1 MQAEKEAEKE
11 RARRK
16 KAAGQYGKGG
26 KKDIDPDKVKHRDVA
41 TDGASSLPPPA
52 PEAPAPSP
60 PAGVAN
66 LLTNLYSAEEPSVV
80 IRRVKEALEVMGGKL
95 SVKTAYH
102 LRAILPVDGEGAVET
117 DVRIYSEGGIQLISV
132 TRQMGDPLGFQK
144 VFRAFRAQ
152 TVDLH
157 GEEGED
163 ANNTAEESLGS
174 PFGKGGP
181 TPLEEGEEMGL
192 ANDDGML

>member
-1 MQAEKEAEKE
+1 M
-11 RARRK
+11 
-16 KAAGQYGKGG
+16 
-26 KKDIDPDKVKHRDVA
+26 
-41 TDGASSLPPPA
+41 
-52 PEAPAPSP
+52 
-60 PAGVAN
+60 
-66 LLTNLYSAEEPSVV
+66 V